1 MKTEDCMHMAPRDTI
16 RGPLRCGRRDSTPRG
31 TEECAR
37 AVVGIAVPPAVGFRK
52 SSDLNAKEQLM
63 RTRTSVTAG
72 ALALAFGLA
81 GNAQAGT
88 LEDVQARGTLNCVVS
103 TGIAGFAYPDDAGE
117 WHGFDIDFCRAT
129 AAAVLGDPNA
139 IKAVT
144 STGKTRFTKL
154 NAGEG
159 DVLWRNTTV
168 TFSRD
173 VGVKLRFHG
182 INYYDGQGFMTRKDL
197 GVSSASELDG
207 ASVCIQTGTT
217 TELNLADY
225 FHANG
230 MKYEAVTIETNDEAR
245 QNYLAGRCDVY
256 TTDASGLAATRSTFT
271 DPENHMILPE
281 IISKEPLG
289 PATRHGDDQW
299 SDIVTWVLNA
309 TITAEEKGVT
319 MENVDDMKANSKDP
333 EVLRLLGAE
342 GNQGAELGL
351 SADFAYNIIKSVGNY
366 GEIFERNIGVNTPI
380 GLARGLNA
388 LWTDGG
394 LQYSPPFR

>member
-1 MKTEDCMHMAPRDTI
+1 MKATI
-16 RGPLRCGRRDSTPRG
+16 RNASAIALMLAVASV
-31 TEECAR
+31 AR
-37 AVVGIAVPPAVGFRK
+37 
-52 SSDLNAKEQLM
+52 
-63 RTRTSVTAG
+63 
-72 ALALAFGLA
+72 
-81 GNAQAGT
+81 AGT
-88 LEDVQARGTLNCVVS
+88 LEDVQARGVLNCVVS
-103 TGIAGFAYPDDAGE
+103 TGVAGFAYPDDAGE
-117 WHGFDIDFCRAT
+117 WHGFDVDFCRAT
-129 AAAVLGDPNA
+129 AAAVLGDPKA

-144 STGKTRFTKL
+144 STGKTRFTLL

-159 DVLWRNTTV
+159 DVLWRNTTI

-182 INYYDGQGFMTRKDL
+182 VNYYDGQGFMVPKSL
-197 GVSSASELDG
+197 GVSSAKELDG

-225 FHANG
+225 FHSNG

-271 DPENHMILPE
+271 DPDDHVVLPE

-309 TITAEEKGVT
+309 TVTAEEKGVT
-319 MENVDDMKANSKDP
+319 SANVDDMKATSKDP
-333 EVLRLLGAE
+333 EVLRLLGVE

-351 SADFAYNIIKSVGNY
+351 SVDWAYNIIKSVGNY

>member
-1 MKTEDCMHMAPRDTI
+1 
-16 RGPLRCGRRDSTPRG
+16 
-31 TEECAR
+31 
-37 AVVGIAVPPAVGFRK
+37 
-52 SSDLNAKEQLM
+52 M
-63 RTRTSVTAG
+63 RTKTTVSVGAF
-72 ALALAFGLA
+72 ALALGIA
-81 GNAQAGT
+81 GSAQAGT

-103 TGIAGFAYPDDAGE
+103 TGIAGFAFPDDAGE

-129 AAAVLGDPNA
+129 AAAVLGDPAA

-271 DPENHMILPE
+271 DPENHVILPE

-319 MENVDDMKANSKDP
+319 MANVDDMKANSKDP

-388 LWTDGG
+388 LWTEGG

>member
-1 MKTEDCMHMAPRDTI
+1 MKYKTSATI
-16 RGPLRCGRRDSTPRG
+16 G
-31 TEECAR
+31 TL
-37 AVVGIAVPPAVGFRK
+37 V
-52 SSDLNAKEQLM
+52 
-63 RTRTSVTAG
+63 
-72 ALALAFGLA
+72 LAWGLA
-81 GNAQAGT
+81 GGAQAGT
-88 LEDVQARGTLNCVVS
+88 LEDVQARGVLNCVVS

-129 AAAVLGDPNA
+129 AAAVLGDPKA

-159 DVLWRNTTV
+159 DVLWRNTTI

-182 INYYDGQGFMTRKDL
+182 VNYYDGQGFMVRNDL
-197 GVSSASELDG
+197 GVSSATELDG
-207 ASVCIQTGTT
+207 ASICIQTGTT

-225 FHANG
+225 FHSNA

-245 QNYLAGRCDVY
+245 QNYTAGRCDVY

-271 DPENHMILPE
+271 DPENHVILPE

-289 PATRHGDDQW
+289 PASRHGDDQW

-309 TITAEEKGVT
+309 TVTAEEKGVT
-319 MENVDDMKANSKDP
+319 SENVDDMKANSKDP
-333 EVLRLLGAE
+333 EVLRLLGVE

-351 SADFAYNIIKSVGNY
+351 SVDWAYNIIRSVGNY
-366 GEIFERNIGVNTPI
+366 GEIFERNIGENTPI

-388 LWTDGG
+388 LWTEGG

>member
-1 MKTEDCMHMAPRDTI
+1 MKI
-16 RGPLRCGRRDSTPRG
+16 RTS
-31 TEECAR
+31 A
-37 AVVGIAVPPAVGFRK
+37 AVGA
-52 SSDLNAKEQLM
+52 L
-63 RTRTSVTAG
+63 G
-72 ALALAFGLA
+72 LALGVA
-81 GNAQAGT
+81 GSAQAGT
-88 LEDVQARGTLNCVVS
+88 LEDVQARGVLNCVVS
-103 TGIAGFAYPDDAGE
+103 TGVAGFAYPDDAGE

-129 AAAVLGDPNA
+129 AAAVLGDPKA

-159 DVLWRNTTV
+159 DVLWRNTTI

-182 INYYDGQGFMTRKDL
+182 VNYYDGQGFMVPKSL
-197 GVSSASELDG
+197 GVSSAKELDG

-225 FHANG
+225 FHSNG

-256 TTDASGLAATRSTFT
+256 TTDASGLASTRSTFS
-271 DPENHMILPE
+271 DPENHMVLPE

-319 MENVDDMKANSKDP
+319 SANVDDMRANSKDP
-333 EVLRLLGAE
+333 EVLRLLGVE

>member
-1 MKTEDCMHMAPRDTI
+1 MTRILHVILGAIVLSLGLAT
-16 RGPLRCGRRDSTPRG
+16 S
-31 TEECAR
+31 AR
-37 AVVGIAVPPAVGFRK
+37 AA
-52 SSDLNAKEQLM
+52 
-63 RTRTSVTAG
+63 
-72 ALALAFGLA
+72 
-81 GNAQAGT
+81 T
-88 LEDVQARGTLNCVVS
+88 LEDVQARGVLNCVVS
-103 TGIAGFAYPDDAGE
+103 TGIAGFAYPDEAGE

-129 AAAVLGDPNA
+129 AAAVLGDASA

-159 DVLWRNTTV
+159 DVLWRNTTI

-182 INYYDGQGFMTRKDL
+182 ANYYDGQGFMLPKAL
-197 GVSSASELDG
+197 GVSSATELDG

-225 FHANG
+225 FHSNG
-230 MKYEAVTIETNDEAR
+230 MQYEAVTIETNDEAR
-245 QNYLAGRCDVY
+245 QNYIEGRCDVY
-256 TTDASGLAATRSTFT
+256 TTDASGLAATRSTFS
-271 DPENHMILPE
+271 DPENHVILPE

-289 PATRHGDDQW
+289 PATRHGDDAW

-319 MENVDDMKANSKDP
+319 SENVDDMKANSKDP
-333 EVLRLLGAE
+333 EVLRLLGVE
-342 GNQGAELGL
+342 GNQGEELGL
-351 SADFAYNIIKSVGNY
+351 STDWAYNIIKSVGNY
-366 GEIFERNIGVNTPI
+366 GEIFERNIGMNTPI